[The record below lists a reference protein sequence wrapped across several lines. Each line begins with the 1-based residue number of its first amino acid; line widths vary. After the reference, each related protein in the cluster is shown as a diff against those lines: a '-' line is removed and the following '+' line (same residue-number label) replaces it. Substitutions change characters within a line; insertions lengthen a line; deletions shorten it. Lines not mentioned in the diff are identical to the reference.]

1 VSRFVLSSRATD
13 ARELMDDPDCDLRA
27 LERTYH
33 HFRIVNRV
41 VAGWRSVYRDLLRP
55 ALSAGR
61 ENSLLD
67 IGSGGGDVPRLLAD
81 WAARDGFRLAI
92 TAIDPDPRAQ
102 AFAAVQPP
110 VPGLSFRAAFSGEL
124 VAEGRRFDIV
134 TSNHVLHHL
143 TPPELSALL
152 ADSQRLARRLA
163 VHSDI
168 ERSPLAYAAFSV
180 GTWPFFRDSF
190 IRADG
195 LTSIRRS
202 FTRAELR
209 AVAPA
214 GWTVENRF
222 PFRNLLLHRTP
233 GGADSAGR
241 ASA

>member
-1 VSRFVLSSRATD
+1 VRRVALSSRATD
-13 ARELMDDPDCDLRA
+13 ARELMDDPACDARA

-33 HFRIVNRV
+33 HFDVVNRV
-41 VAGWRSVYRDLLRP
+41 VAGWRSVYRELLRP
-55 ALSAGR
+55 ALSR
-61 ENSLLD
+61 ERGNTLLD
-67 IGSGGGDVPRLLAD
+67 IGSGGGDVPRLLAR
-81 WAARDGFRLAI
+81 WAARDGFALDI

-102 AFAAVQPP
+102 AYAAVQRP
-110 VPGLSFRAAFSGEL
+110 VPGLGFRAARSDQL
-124 VAEGRRFDIV
+124 VAEGRRYDIV

-143 TPPELSALL
+143 APAELAALL
-152 ADSQRLARRLA
+152 ADSERLAGRLA

-214 GWTVENRF
+214 GWTVQNRL
-222 PFRNLLLHRTP
+222 PFRNLLVHR
-233 GGADSAGR
+233 AAGVPR
-241 ASA
+241 A

>member
-1 VSRFVLSSRATD
+1 VSRLVLSSRATD
-13 ARELMDDPDCDLRA
+13 ARELMDDPACDLRT

-33 HFRIVNRV
+33 HFGVVNRV

-61 ENSLLD
+61 ENTLLD
-67 IGSGGGDVPRLLAD
+67 IGSGGGDVPRLLAG
-81 WAARDGFRLAI
+81 WAVRDGFRLAV

-102 AFAAVQPP
+102 AYASVQPP
-110 VPGLSFRAAFSGEL
+110 VPGLAFRAALSGEL

-143 TPPELSALL
+143 APRELAALL
-152 ADSQRLARRLA
+152 ADSERLAGTLA

-168 ERSPLAYAAFSV
+168 ERSALAYAAFSV

-209 AVAPA
+209 AVTPA

-222 PFRNLLLHRTP
+222 PFRNLLVHRTP
-233 GGADSAGR
+233 GESDRPGA
-241 ASA
+241 

>member
-1 VSRFVLSSRATD
+1 VTPLSSRAVD
-13 ARELMDDPDCDLRA
+13 AHEIMDDPACDLRA

-33 HFRIVNRV
+33 HFDLVNRV
-41 VAGWRSVYRDLLRP
+41 VAGWRSVYRSLLRP
-55 ALSAGR
+55 ALSTGR
-61 ENSLLD
+61 ENTLLD
-67 IGSGGGDVPRLLAD
+67 IGSGGGDVPRLIAR

-102 AFAAVQPP
+102 AYASVQRP
-110 VPGLSFRAAFSGEL
+110 VPGLTFRAALSGEL
-124 VAEGRRFDIV
+124 VAEGRRFDLV
-134 TSNHVLHHL
+134 VSNHVLHHL
-143 TPPELSALL
+143 GAAELAALL
-152 ADSQRLARRLA
+152 TDSERLAGTLA

-168 ERSPLAYAAFSV
+168 ERSAIAYAAFSV

-214 GWTVENRF
+214 GWVVENRF
-222 PFRNLLLHRTP
+222 PFRNLLVHRAASRSDGSGTS
-233 GGADSAGR
+233 GA
-241 ASA
+241 

>member
-1 VSRFVLSSRATD
+1 MSRLVLSSRATD
-13 ARELMDDPDCDLRA
+13 AREIMDDPGCDPRA

-33 HFRIVNRV
+33 HFRVVNRV
-41 VAGWRSVYRDLLRP
+41 VAGWRSTYRHLLRP
-55 ALSAGR
+55 AFVRGR
-61 ENSLLD
+61 ENTLLD
-67 IGSGGGDVPRLLAD
+67 IGSGGGDVPRLLAA
-81 WAARDGFRLAI
+81 WAARDGFRLRI

-102 AFAAVQPP
+102 AYASVQPP
-110 VPGLSFRAAFSGEL
+110 VPGLTFRAALSGDL
-124 VAEGRRFDIV
+124 VAEGARFDLV

-143 TPPELSALL
+143 SPAELAALL
-152 ADSQRLARRLA
+152 ADSERLAARLV

-168 ERSPLAYAAFSV
+168 ERHPLAYAGFSV

-202 FTRAELR
+202 FTGPELR

-222 PFRNLLLHRTP
+222 PFRNLLVHRAP
-233 GGADSAGR
+233 GGPR
-241 ASA
+241 A